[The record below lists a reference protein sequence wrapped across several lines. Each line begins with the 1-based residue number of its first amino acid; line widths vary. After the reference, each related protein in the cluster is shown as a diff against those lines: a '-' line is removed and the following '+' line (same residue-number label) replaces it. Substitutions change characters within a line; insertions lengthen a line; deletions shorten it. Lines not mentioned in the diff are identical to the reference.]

1 MPNITG
7 YAYPMLGY
15 ETGMRN
21 PVSVDMYSGA
31 LMAYGN
37 DIWTSGGVN
46 VNSYGNHEAGI
57 SINASFSSPIYGK
70 QPTVIPNSL
79 RVRTVCRT

>member
-1 MPNITG
+1 
-7 YAYPMLGY
+7 MLGY

-21 PVSVDMYSGA
+21 PVSVDLYSGA

-46 VNSYGNHEAGI
+46 VNSYGNHETGI
-57 SINASFSSPIYGK
+57 SINASFSSSIYSGDK
-70 QPTVIPNSL
+70 VQPKAFRLLTI
-79 RVRTVCRT
+79 VRF